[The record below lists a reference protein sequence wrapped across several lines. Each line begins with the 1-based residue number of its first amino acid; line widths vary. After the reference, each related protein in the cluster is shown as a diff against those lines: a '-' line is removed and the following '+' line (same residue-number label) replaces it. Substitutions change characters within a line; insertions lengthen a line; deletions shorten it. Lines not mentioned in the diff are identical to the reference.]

1 MIRGALY
8 WFKES
13 IWFVR
18 VKNLVAI
25 HYRHKVFG
33 VAEVNDIVGITR
45 KHVDALD
52 IVTGDFEFY
61 DFVSAEFTLLYKTV
75 SRDHNEE
82 LPFGVVP
89 VLAFGDARLRDVDA
103 HLATV

>member
-1 MIRGALY
+1 MIRGALH

-45 KHVDALD
+45 EHVDALD
-52 IVTGDFEFY
+52 IVTGDFELD
-61 DFVSAEFTLLYKTV
+61 DFVGAEFTLLDETV